1 MNKGMDK
8 KIIKRGLLPY
18 LFVVLAMLG
27 IFYFANIANKKVEE
41 LSYNEF
47 ITELNSGNIAKL
59 EITTRGNA
67 YIYEITGQ
75 LRGSRS
81 EERR

>member
-67 YIYEITGQ
+67 YIHEITGQ
-75 LRGSRS
+75 LRGSKDN
-81 EERR
+81 E